1 MENEDKTIEHEDLA
15 PSTEMNNIASTDQE
29 TQVNL

>member
-1 MENEDKTIEHEDLA
+1 MEYENKTIEHEDLE
-15 PSTEMNNIASTDQE
+15 PTVVNHTASMYQE